1 MLNPLKSEFRQNTKS
16 TTMINEKIAPPQ
28 NNVRIEVERIFQ
40 LQKSN
45 QQKIA
50 DTSAKERKQKLDN
63 LHKAV
68 LRYREKIHEALYND
82 YKKPPAEVDLGDI
95 YPITSELKHAK
106 SHLSSWMR
114 PRKVATPMAQ
124 LGTSSYIH
132 YEPKGVV
139 LIIAPWNFPFN
150 LTFGPMISAI
160 AAGNCVMI
168 KPSEHTPHAS
178 ALMKK
183 MISELFD
190 ESEVAIL
197 EGDATVSA
205 ELLKLPFNH
214 IFFTGAPEIGKVVM
228 RAAAD
233 NLASVTLEL
242 GGKSPTIVDE
252 TANLKVAAQ
261 RIAFGKWVNNGQICI
276 APDYVL
282 VNKSVAEKFMNELKS
297 TLKSFYGEDA
307 TASDSYN
314 RIVNHNHFQRV
325 ESYFNDA
332 IEKGAN
338 VIYGGKIDGT
348 QDFFGPT
355 IMTDVPDNA
364 DLWEKEIFGPI
375 LPFFTYSDLQEAID
389 RINSKEKP
397 LSLYIYSS
405 NAKNVKRIINNT
417 RAGGTCINNNGIHFF
432 NPNLP
437 FGGSNNSG
445 IGKSHGIFGFEEFSN
460 ARGVLKQWFPFN
472 ALDSLTPPY
481 TKSKQKLIDIT
492 IKWL

>member
-1 MLNPLKSEFRQNTKS
+1 
-16 TTMINEKIAPPQ
+16 MITETIAQPK
-28 NNVRIEVERIFQ
+28 NNVRFEVERIFK

-50 DTSAKERKQKLDN
+50 NTTAKERKQKLNN
-63 LHKAV
+63 LYNAV
-68 LRYREKIHEALYND
+68 LKYRKEIQEALYND

-95 YPITSELKHAK
+95 YPVTSEIKHTK
-106 SHLSSWMR
+106 SQLSKWMR
-114 PRKVATPMAQ
+114 PKKVSTPMSQ

-139 LIIAPWNFPFN
+139 LIIAPWNFPIN
-150 LTFGPMISAI
+150 LTFGPMVSAI
-160 AAGNCVMI
+160 AAGNCIMI

-183 MISELFD
+183 IIVELFD
-190 ESEVAIL
+190 ESEAAII
-197 EGDATVSA
+197 EGDATVST

-228 RAAAD
+228 RAASE

-261 RIAFGKWVNNGQICI
+261 RIAFGKWLNNGQICI

-282 VNKSVAEKFMNELKS
+282 VHKSVADKFLDELKS
-297 TLKSFYGEDA
+297 TLKSFYSEDA
-307 TASDSYN
+307 SSTDSYN
-314 RIVNHNHFQRV
+314 RIVNHKHYQRI
-325 ESYFNDA
+325 EGYFKDA
-332 IEKGAN
+332 LEKGAT
-338 VIYGGKIDGT
+338 VAYGGKTDGT
-348 QDFFGPT
+348 QDFFEPT
-355 IMTDVPDNA
+355 IMTDIPDHA

-389 RINSKEKP
+389 KINSKEKP
-397 LSLYIYSS
+397 LSLYIYSTNS
-405 NAKNVKRIINNT
+405 KTVKRIISNT
-417 RAGGTCINNNGIHFF
+417 RAGGTCINNNGIHFYNF
-432 NPNLP
+432 NLP

-445 IGKSHGIFGFEEFSN
+445 IGKSHGVFGFEEFSN
-460 ARGVLKQWFPFN
+460 ARGVLKQWSPFN
-472 ALDSLTPPY
+472 ALDYLTPPY
-481 TKSKQKLIDIT
+481 TKSKQKLIDMT
-492 IKWL
+492 IKWF